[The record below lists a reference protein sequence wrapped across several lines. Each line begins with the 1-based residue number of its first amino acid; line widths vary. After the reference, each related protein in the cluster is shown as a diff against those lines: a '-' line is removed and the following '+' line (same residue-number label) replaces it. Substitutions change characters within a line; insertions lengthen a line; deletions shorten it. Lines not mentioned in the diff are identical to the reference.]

1 MMRPA
6 IADRIIVSIKRL
18 RKDFN
23 PIFRLPSLASYS
35 LELLFLL
42 VLGTAFASYF
52 WYLGFLASPLVFLSA
67 SRQTDLLA
75 FFNKK
80 SGKDSDSSGGSR
92 GLGVAI
98 YLRVSTPHQAEKYS
112 LPDQEQRGTDA
123 AKKLN
128 AVRIYK
134 VTEVESA
141 TDFVRP
147 GIVKLLELASKGLI
161 QVVLV
166 TALNRIGRDLIE
178 SLYFLRKLRQ
188 FGVTVQATTEGP
200 TDITTE
206 EGLIKATTGLLM
218 AHLENIR
225 RRAVSMSGKVQAFTL
240 KHWFLPI
247 PPGYR
252 KKADGWIEKEADN
265 ANWTQLIK
273 AIFGKFLETRS
284 YRAVL
289 NYVNSNFKSF
299 RLKRHQVERI
309 LNNPIYCG
317 MPSYSDKTVNDPSL
331 TYEDPETFDKA
342 HKISSEIAQHH
353 KRVKE
358 DALSALLKRYGVEA
372 LDFIP
377 KIGVLCSRCGRLM
390 VHNGTQHW
398 KEWKIRIYRCS
409 CKAERLV
416 PTRTEITEITQSLSN
431 SPTSGNSSPAK
442 LGSIDTRAVRESE
455 KETQRKLTS
464 F

>member
-1 MMRPA
+1 M
-6 IADRIIVSIKRL
+6 L
-18 RKDFN
+18 
-23 PIFRLPSLASYS
+23 LA
-35 LELLFLL
+35 
-42 VLGTAFASYF
+42 LGAAFASYF
-52 WYLGFLASPLVFLSA
+52 SFLGFLALPLLFQGA
-67 SRQTDLLA
+67 SRQTDLLG
-75 FFNKK
+75 FFNNK
-80 SGKDSDSSGGSR
+80 SGKDSDSCAGSH

-112 LPDQEQRGTDA
+112 LPDQEQRGMDA

-128 AVRIYK
+128 AARVFK
-134 VTEVESA
+134 VIEVESA

-147 GIVKLLELASKGLI
+147 GIVKLLELASKGRI

-188 FGVTVQATTEGP
+188 FGVTIQATTEGP
-200 TDITTE
+200 TDITME
-206 EGLIKATTGLLM
+206 EGLIKATISFLM

-225 RRAVSMSGKVQAFTL
+225 RRAVSMSGKVQAFTS

-247 PPGYR
+247 PLGYR
-252 KKADGWIEKEADN
+252 KKADGWIEKDAGN
-265 ANWTQLIK
+265 TNWTQLIK
-273 AIFGKFLETRS
+273 TIFGKFLETRS

-289 NYVNSNFKSF
+289 DYVNSNFKSF
-299 RLKRHQVERI
+299 KLKRHQVERI
-309 LNNPIYCG
+309 LNNPVYCG
-317 MPSYSDKTVNDPSL
+317 MPSYSDKAVKDPSL

-342 HKISSEIAQHH
+342 RVISSEIRRHH

-377 KIGVLCSRCGRLM
+377 KVGVLCKKCGRLM
-390 VHNGTQHW
+390 VHNGTQDW

-409 CKAERLV
+409 CNAERLV
-416 PTRTEITEITQSLSN
+416 PTRTEITEVMQSLSN
-431 SPTSGNSSPAK
+431 SQTSESRSPAK
-442 LGSIDTRAVRESE
+442 PGSRDTREARASG